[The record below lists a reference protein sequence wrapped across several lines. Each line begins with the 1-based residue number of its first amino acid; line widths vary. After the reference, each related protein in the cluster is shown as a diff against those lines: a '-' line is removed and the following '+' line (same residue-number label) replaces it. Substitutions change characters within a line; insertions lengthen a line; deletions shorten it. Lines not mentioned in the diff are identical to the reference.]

1 MRRNGFPCLLILM
14 SLALGFA
21 STEVQAA
28 DKPDI
33 PAASPQTIDEDMV
46 VLANGN
52 ILTMNPKQPTASA
65 MAVEVKQGKIVAV
78 GDLAT
83 VKNAAG
89 NKYEYIDL
97 EGKTVVP
104 GFIESHDHIALWGS
118 ALTLLVTR

>member
-78 GDLAT
+78 G
-83 VKNAAG
+83 NS
-89 NKYEYIDL
+89 YEYIDL